1 MYLCEPMK
9 SYHLQQYTPIMTIL
23 ALWLLVIGTL
33 QAQSLEG
40 VQSIRYSKEQGL
52 PQCQVTKLMQDSRGY
67 IWAGTKAGVGRFDGV
82 RFHPFT
88 ASREG
93 LSAGEVVHLEEDE
106 DGFVWVVTTQG
117 VSRISGD
124 SVQTLPV
131 PLTRLYAATLGGERT
146 LWYAKRDASS
156 RFVVGRYA
164 EGRLQETPLSRSH
177 LGTLSDAL

>member
-1 MYLCEPMK
+1 MK

-33 QAQSLEG
+33 QAQSSEG

-82 RFHPFT
+82 RCHPFT

-106 DGFVWVVTTQG
+106 DGFVWVVTTEG

-124 SVQTLPV
+124 SVQTCL
-131 PLTRLYAATLGGERT
+131 LYTSSV
-146 LWYAKRDASS
+146 YKR
-156 RFVVGRYA
+156 
-164 EGRLQETPLSRSH
+164 QRSK
-177 LGTLSDAL
+177 A